1 MKKEKQITIELNPG
15 KYLFEDEELIYDTD
29 KIIYKYEELFPKS
42 EGYENPFKI
51 KKLKLISIE
60 KMENKYDIQELKSLI
75 QEHVE
80 ATGSERGA
88 YILENFAE
96 YLPKFKKIIPNDYKK
111 MIALS
116 AKLEEK
122 GMSTE
127 QAQMEAF
134 YESFQT
140 KKTEE

>member
-60 KMENKYDIQELKSLI
+60 KMECPIDITVNLDVQTYRLWFI
-75 QEHVE
+75 D
-80 ATGSERGA
+80 
-88 YILENFAE
+88 
-96 YLPKFKKIIPNDYKK
+96 KKGKIYNPLAGEGIFIYC
-111 MIALS
+111 S
-116 AKLEEK
+116 AKELS
-122 GMSTE
+122 GMK
-127 QAQMEAF
+127 
-134 YESFQT
+134 YNVGYLI
-140 KKTEE
+140 KKTYFASLNEE

>member
-60 KMENKYDIQELKSLI
+60 KMECPIDITVNLDVQTYRLWFIDKRGKIYDPSAGEGIFIYCSARELSSMKYNIGYLI
-75 QEHVE
+75 
-80 ATGSERGA
+80 
-88 YILENFAE
+88 
-96 YLPKFKKIIPNDYKK
+96 
-111 MIALS
+111 
-116 AKLEEK
+116 
-122 GMSTE
+122 
-127 QAQMEAF
+127 
-134 YESFQT
+134 
-140 KKTEE
+140 KKTYFASLNEE